1 MLVSFH
7 VIFAMSNVG
16 TDIAKMTT
24 KSLEFLFLVY
34 VIKAILDYRR
44 FSSLINAARA
54 TDFFFAMPKYNWFCR
69 LIKIVNVYSWTAYIA
84 LQTI

>member
-34 VIKAILDYRR
+34 VIEAILDSHR
-44 FSSLINAARA
+44 FSSLMLPVLLI
-54 TDFFFAMPKYNWFCR
+54 FFAMPKYNWFCR